1 MSQHGNEV
9 NNDEDESASVFANNK
24 SVLDFLV
31 KKIPEIDSAMIID
44 QKGDLQK
51 ITISESF
58 EGEIDPIEEEYIAKL
73 INLRYKI
80 AGFDKI
86 RGGLKM
92 TINVFKAGCIIV
104 TSIDEKSI
112 IAITTK
118 LTNLEK
124 ICQILSQ
131 IK

>member
-9 NNDEDESASVFANNK
+9 NNDEDEYASVFANNK
-24 SVLDFLV
+24 SVLDFLL
-31 KKIPEIDSAMIID
+31 KKIPEIDSAMIIG
-44 QKGDLQK
+44 KSGDLQK
-51 ITISESF
+51 IAISESF
-58 EGEIDPIEEEYIAKL
+58 EGEIDPTEEEYIANL
-73 INLRYKI
+73 IKLRYRI

-92 TINVFKAGCIIV
+92 TINVFRDGCIIV
-104 TSIDEKSI
+104 TSVDEKSI

>member
-112 IAITTK
+112 LAITTK

>member
-9 NNDEDESASVFANNK
+9 NNDEDENASVFANNK
-24 SVLDFLV
+24 SVLDFLL
-31 KKIPEIDSAMIID
+31 KKIPEIDSAMIIG
-44 QKGDLQK
+44 KSGDLQK
-51 ITISESF
+51 IAISESF
-58 EGEIDPIEEEYIAKL
+58 EGEIDPTEEEYIANL
-73 INLRYKI
+73 IKLRYRI

-92 TINVFKAGCIIV
+92 TINVFKKGCIIV

>member
-24 SVLDFLV
+24 SVLDFLI

-92 TINVFKAGCIIV
+92 TINVFEKGCIIV

>member
-9 NNDEDESASVFANNK
+9 NNDEDEYASVFANNK
-24 SVLDFLV
+24 SVLDFLI

-112 IAITTK
+112 LAITTK

>member
-1 MSQHGNEV
+1 MSQHGDEV
-9 NNDEDESASVFANNK
+9 NNDEDENASVFANNK
-24 SVLDFLV
+24 SVLDFLL
-31 KKIPEIDSAMIID
+31 KKIPEIDSAMIIG
-44 QKGDLQK
+44 KSGDLQK
-51 ITISESF
+51 IAISESF
-58 EGEIDPIEEEYIAKL
+58 EGEIDPTEEEYIANL
-73 INLRYKI
+73 IKLRYRI

-92 TINVFKAGCIIV
+92 TINVFRDGCIIV

-118 LTNLEK
+118 LTNLGK

>member
-24 SVLDFLV
+24 SVLDFLI

-112 IAITTK
+112 LAITTK

>member
-24 SVLDFLV
+24 SVLDFLI

-80 AGFDKI
+80 AGFHKI

-112 IAITTK
+112 LAITTK

>member
-92 TINVFKAGCIIV
+92 TINVFEKGCIIV

>member
-92 TINVFKAGCIIV
+92 TINVFKKGCIIV
-104 TSIDEKSI
+104 TSVDEKSI
-112 IAITTK
+112 LAITTK

>member
-24 SVLDFLV
+24 SVLDFLI

-73 INLRYKI
+73 INLRYRI
-80 AGFDKI
+80 AGFHKI

-112 IAITTK
+112 LAITTK

>member
-58 EGEIDPIEEEYIAKL
+58 EGEIDPIEEKYIAML
-73 INLRYKI
+73 IKLRYRI
-80 AGFDKI
+80 AGFHKI

-92 TINVFKAGCIIV
+92 TINVFKKG
-104 TSIDEKSI
+104 DRKSVV
-112 IAITTK
+112 
-118 LTNLEK
+118 
-124 ICQILSQ
+124 
-131 IK
+131 

>member
-73 INLRYKI
+73 IKLRYRI
-80 AGFDKI
+80 AGFHKI

-112 IAITTK
+112 LAITTK

>member
-24 SVLDFLV
+24 SVLDFLI

>member
-1 MSQHGNEV
+1 
-9 NNDEDESASVFANNK
+9 
-24 SVLDFLV
+24 
-31 KKIPEIDSAMIID
+31 MIID

-73 INLRYKI
+73 INLRYRI
-80 AGFDKI
+80 AGFHKI

-112 IAITTK
+112 LAITTK

>member
-24 SVLDFLV
+24 SVLDFLL
-31 KKIPEIDSAMIID
+31 KKIPEIDSAMIIG
-44 QKGDLQK
+44 KSGDLQK
-51 ITISESF
+51 IAISESF
-58 EGEIDPIEEEYIAKL
+58 EGEIDPTEEEYIANL
-73 INLRYKI
+73 IKLRYRI

-92 TINVFKAGCIIV
+92 TINVFRDGCIIV

-118 LTNLEK
+118 LTNLGK

>member
-51 ITISESF
+51 IAISESF

-92 TINVFKAGCIIV
+92 TINVFEKGCIIV

>member
-9 NNDEDESASVFANNK
+9 NNDEDEYASVFANNK
-24 SVLDFLV
+24 SVLDFLL
-31 KKIPEIDSAMIID
+31 KKIPEIDSAMIIG
-44 QKGDLQK
+44 KSGDLQK
-51 ITISESF
+51 IAISESF
-58 EGEIDPIEEEYIAKL
+58 EGEIDPTEEEYIANL
-73 INLRYKI
+73 IKLRYRI

-112 IAITTK
+112 LAITTK